1 MPYSLTLG
9 PFHPAWLGPQRF
21 VLRIAG
27 DRVVDVEYQS
37 GFNERKCAERLS
49 RLPLPDVLHLV
60 ARICG
65 ECSFA
70 HSLAFCQA
78 LERLY
83 PYDIGARAALIRVV
97 AAELERAASHLRAA
111 GAVLAAIGMDQRGAH
126 LETLSR
132 QFREM
137 LAQVTGGRVPPP
149 VCAPGG
155 LLRDLSSSDRDDLL
169 AMLPGIS
176 TDLYRFID
184 RLIDQR
190 LLLARTIEV
199 GMLPRTA
206 AEQFGVRGPMA
217 RASGIR
223 RDVRADQPYAAYA
236 MLAFKPIVQE
246 GGDVYARLLVFL
258 LEAYESM
265 KLVET
270 ALHHLP
276 AEDPVVALP
285 HEIPRGQSSAA
296 VEGPRGAI
304 RYLIESDGLRLTR
317 VQIDTPRQCDRLL
330 ARTVLSQAQ
339 LDDVMAIVASLAI
352 CVACAEQ

>member
-1 MPYSLTLG
+1 MSYSLALG
-9 PFHPAWLGPQRF
+9 PFHSAWLGPQRF
-21 VLRIAG
+21 ILRIAS

-37 GFNERKCAERLS
+37 GFNERGCAERLL
-49 RLPLPDVLHLV
+49 RLPLPDALHLV

-83 PYDIGARAALIRVV
+83 RRDVGTRAALIRVV
-97 AAELERAASHLRAA
+97 AAELERASAHLRAA
-111 GAVLAAIGMDQRGAH
+111 GNVLHAIGMDQRGAH
-126 LETLSR
+126 LETFSR
-132 QFREM
+132 QCRDM
-137 LAQVTGGRVPPP
+137 LAQVTGGRVPPS

-169 AMLPGIS
+169 ALLPGIRS
-176 TDLYRFID
+176 DLYRFID

-190 LLLARTIEV
+190 LLLARTVEV
-199 GMLPRTA
+199 GALPRTA

-223 RDVRADQPYAAYA
+223 RDVRADQPYAAYT
-236 MLAFKPIVQE
+236 MLAFQTIVQE
-246 GGDVYARLLVFL
+246 GGDVHARLLMLL
-258 LEAYESM
+258 LETYESV

-270 ALHHLP
+270 ALQRLP
-276 AEDPVVALP
+276 EEDPLVELPGELP
-285 HEIPRGQSSAA
+285 HGEASAM

-304 RYLIESDGLRLTR
+304 RYTIESDGLRLTR
-317 VQIDTPRQCDRLL
+317 VEIDTPRQCDRLL
-330 ARTVLSQAQ
+330 ARTLLSQAQ
-339 LDDVMAIVASLAI
+339 LDDVMAILASIAI
-352 CVACAEQ
+352 CVACAER

>member
-1 MPYSLTLG
+1 MSYALTLG

-21 VLRIAG
+21 VLRIVS

-37 GFNERKCAERLS
+37 GFNERECAGRLT
-49 RLPLPDVLHLV
+49 RLALPDALHLV

-83 PYDIGARAALIRVV
+83 ECDVGARAALIRVT

-111 GAVLAAIGMDQRGAH
+111 GAVLLAIGMDQRGAY
-126 LETLSR
+126 LEALSR
-132 QFREM
+132 QCREM
-137 LAQVTGGRVPPP
+137 LAQVTGGRIPPP
-149 VCAPGG
+149 FCAPGG
-155 LLRDLSSSDRDDLL
+155 LLRDLPASEWNDLL
-169 AMLPGIS
+169 AMLPGVS
-176 TDLYRFID
+176 VDLYRFID

-190 LLLARTIEV
+190 LLLSRTIEV

-223 RDVRADQPYAAYA
+223 RDVRGDQPYAAYP
-236 MLAFKPIVQE
+236 MLDFKPIVQE
-246 GGDVYARLLVFL
+246 GGDVYTRLVVFL

-265 KLVET
+265 KLVES
-270 ALHHLP
+270 ALQRLP
-276 AEDPVVALP
+276 EEDPTVELPEELP
-285 HEIPRGQSSAA
+285 HGRASAV

-304 RYLIESDGLRLTR
+304 RYVIESDGLRLSR

-330 ARTVLSQAQ
+330 ARTLLSRAQ
-339 LDDVMAIVASLAI
+339 LDDVMAILASIAI

>member
-1 MPYSLTLG
+1 MSYALALG

-21 VLRIAG
+21 ILRIAS

-37 GFNERKCAERLS
+37 GFNERRCAERLP
-49 RLPLPDVLHLV
+49 RLALPDALHLV

-83 PYDIGARAALIRVV
+83 ERTAGARAALIRVT

-111 GAVLAAIGMDQRGAH
+111 GAVLHAIGMDQHGSY

-132 QFREM
+132 QFRDM
-137 LAQVTGGRVPPP
+137 LAQATGGRIPPP

-155 LLRDLSSSDRDDLL
+155 LLRDLPAGEQSDLL
-169 AMLPGIS
+169 TMLPGIS
-176 TDLYRFID
+176 ADLYRFID

-190 LLLARTIEV
+190 LLLARTSEI
-199 GMLPRTA
+199 GTLPRTA

-223 RDVRADQPYAAYA
+223 RDVRADQPYASYA
-236 MLAFKPIVQE
+236 VLDFKPIVQE

-258 LEAYESM
+258 LEAYESV
-265 KLVET
+265 KLAET
-270 ALHHLP
+270 ALQRLP
-276 AEDPVVALP
+276 EEDPVVELP
-285 HEIPRGQSSAA
+285 NDMPRGQASAA

-304 RYLIESDGLRLTR
+304 RYMIESDGLRLTR

-330 ARTVLSQAQ
+330 ARTLLSRAQ
-339 LDDVMAIVASLAI
+339 LDDVMAILASVAV

>member
-1 MPYSLTLG
+1 LG

-21 VLRIAG
+21 ILRIAS
-27 DRVVDVEYQS
+27 DRVVDVEYQG
-37 GFNERKCAERLS
+37 GFNERECAGRLS
-49 RLPLPDVLHLV
+49 RLALPDALHLV

-83 PYDIGARAALIRVV
+83 VRAAGTRAALIRVS
-97 AAELERAASHLRAA
+97 AAELERSASHLRAA
-111 GAVLAAIGMDQRGAH
+111 GAVLHAIGMDQRGAH
-126 LETLSR
+126 LDTLSR

-137 LAQVTGGRVPPP
+137 LAQVTGGSIPPP
-149 VCAPGG
+149 ICAPGG
-155 LLRDLSSSDRDDLL
+155 LLRDLSSSNRNDLL

-176 TDLYRFID
+176 ADLYRFID

-223 RDVRADQPYAAYA
+223 RDIRVDQPYAAYT
-236 MLAFKPIVQE
+236 MLDLKPILQE

-258 LEAYESM
+258 LEAYESV
-265 KLVET
+265 KLVEM
-270 ALHHLP
+270 ALQRLP
-276 AEDPVVALP
+276 EEDPIVALP
-285 HEIPRGQSSAA
+285 DEMPRGQASAA

-304 RYLIESDGLRLTR
+304 RYTIESDGLRLTR

-330 ARTVLSQAQ
+330 ARTLLSRAQ
-339 LDDVMAIVASLAI
+339 LDDVMAILASIAV